1 MPAIGKAVTLT
12 YTWRMN
18 TQLRQVAEWLQT
30 QPDIRLAVGFGSVA
44 DGTAR
49 PDSDIDIAVR
59 ADKPLDAERKMALIE
74 GISRLTGLTV
84 DLVDLARI
92 GEPLRGEVLKGQRLF
107 GSDEDW
113 AEQMLRHIYDNEDF
127 VPYVRR
133 LLAERRERWLG

>member
-1 MPAIGKAVTLT
+1 MSLRQAVT
-12 YTWRMN
+12 YTGQMSKE
-18 TQLRQVAEWLQT
+18 LAPVAEWLEA
-30 QPDIRLAVGFGSVA
+30 QPDIRLAVVFGSVA

-49 PDSDIDIAVR
+49 PDSNIDIAVR
-59 ADKPLDAERKMALIE
+59 ADKALDADRKMALIE
-74 GISRLTGLTV
+74 GVSRLTGRTV
-84 DLVDLARI
+84 DLVDLTRI

>member
-1 MPAIGKAVTLT
+1 MSLCWTVT
-12 YTWRMN
+12 YTGRMSPE
-18 TQLRQVAEWLQT
+18 LAPVAKWLEA
-30 QPDIRLAVGFGSVA
+30 QPDIRLAVVFGSIA
-44 DGTAR
+44 AGAAR

-59 ADKPLDAERKMALIE
+59 ADRPLDAARKMALIE
-74 GISRLTGLTV
+74 GISRLTHRPV

-127 VPYVRR
+127 VPYVQR

>member
-1 MPAIGKAVTLT
+1 MDA
-12 YTWRMN
+12 
-18 TQLRQVAEWLQT
+18 QLQQVSQWLAT
-30 QPDIRLAVGFGSVA
+30 QPDIRLAVGFGSVF
-44 DGTAR
+44 DGTSK

-59 ADKPLDAERKMALIE
+59 AEQPLDAQRKMALIE
-74 GISRLTGLTV
+74 GIASLAGRTV

-133 LLAERRERWLG
+133 LLVERRERWLR

>member
-1 MPAIGKAVTLT
+1 MD
-12 YTWRMN
+12 
-18 TQLRQVAEWLQT
+18 TQLQQISQWLAT

-44 DGTAR
+44 EGTAK

-59 ADKPLDAERKMALIE
+59 AEQPLDAERKMALIE
-74 GISRLTGLTV
+74 GIASLAGRTV

-92 GEPLRGEVLKGQRLF
+92 GEPLRGEVLRGQRLF

-133 LLAERRERWLG
+133 LLAERRERWLR

>member
-1 MPAIGKAVTLT
+1 MD
-12 YTWRMN
+12 
-18 TQLRQVAEWLQT
+18 TQLQQISQWLAT

-44 DGTAR
+44 EGTAK

-59 ADKPLDAERKMALIE
+59 AEQPLDAERKMALIE
-74 GISRLTGLTV
+74 GIASLAGRTV

-133 LLAERRERWLG
+133 LLAERRERWLR